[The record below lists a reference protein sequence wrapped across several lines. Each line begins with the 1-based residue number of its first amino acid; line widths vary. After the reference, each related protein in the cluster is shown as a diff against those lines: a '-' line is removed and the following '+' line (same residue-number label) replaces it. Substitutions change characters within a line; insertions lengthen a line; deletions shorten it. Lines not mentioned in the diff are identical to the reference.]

1 MCGTDASPQRAVS
14 VIQFVYTTCGMNGT
28 RPRISEISG
37 SQRSYLRA
45 GRSRLRGRGLP
56 GRSRSYRS
64 RNGRAAPAR
73 FGMNQELPPCCLWFT
88 FIGRNT
94 MAKKLSASSQP
105 ARLQSM
111 KSEDI
116 KNRRLTNRESQT
128 LQRIAA
134 RQAAG
139 DDSQINFKRIPRLT
153 DRQLRAMVRFRA
165 VRLRKRAVS
174 VRLDEHVL
182 VWLKSKGRGHLTL
195 INDILT
201 NLMEAELK
209 TGRDH

>member
-1 MCGTDASPQRAVS
+1 
-14 VIQFVYTTCGMNGT
+14 
-28 RPRISEISG
+28 
-37 SQRSYLRA
+37 
-45 GRSRLRGRGLP
+45 
-56 GRSRSYRS
+56 
-64 RNGRAAPAR
+64 
-73 FGMNQELPPCCLWFT
+73 
-88 FIGRNT
+88 

-105 ARLQSM
+105 ARLKSM

-128 LQRIAA
+128 LQGIAA

-139 DDSQINFKRIPRLT
+139 DDSQINFKGIPRLT

-165 VRLRKRAVS
+165 VRLPKRAVS

-209 TGRDH
+209 AGRDH

>member
-1 MCGTDASPQRAVS
+1 MSEKSPSRGITGHANSFHMCGTDASPQRAVS

-128 LQRIAA
+128 LQGIAA

-139 DDSQINFKRIPRLT
+139 DDSQINFKGIPR
-153 DRQLRAMVRFRA
+153 R
-165 VRLRKRAVS
+165 
-174 VRLDEHVL
+174 
-182 VWLKSKGRGHLTL
+182 
-195 INDILT
+195 
-201 NLMEAELK
+201 
-209 TGRDH
+209 

>member
-1 MCGTDASPQRAVS
+1 
-14 VIQFVYTTCGMNGT
+14 
-28 RPRISEISG
+28 
-37 SQRSYLRA
+37 
-45 GRSRLRGRGLP
+45 
-56 GRSRSYRS
+56 
-64 RNGRAAPAR
+64 
-73 FGMNQELPPCCLWFT
+73 
-88 FIGRNT
+88 

-116 KNRRLTNRESQT
+116 KNT

-139 DDSQINFKRIPRLT
+139 DDSQINFKGIPRLT
-153 DRQLRAMVRFRA
+153 DRQLAAMVRFRA

-174 VRLDEHVL
+174 VRLDEDVL

-209 TGRDH
+209 AGRDH